1 MSASKATP
9 RVVPHQKSISFGLK
23 RRPPHL
29 GRIWQESRV
38 RSLDVLTTIETPIPV
53 QQRMGARLLVL
64 LSIQL
69 RCGDSDRDGRLRRFR
84 TADRGKARGAVDGVT
99 VARNERHGRQL
110 LALGT
115 GDFRLGT
122 IGQAKLGLSRRP
134 AVRTSGGNIDQ
145 FLRPEKMLF
154 TSRPGER
161 FAAIATR
168 QRLVSKLHEKPLHKS
183 GTRWAPPQ
191 PSSMPKTL
199 SHDPRPETS
208 STTRFLDTVAPQKSY
223 CNRIRMAVQDIL

>member
-1 MSASKATP
+1 MSASKVTP

-23 RRPPHL
+23 RRQPHL

-69 RCGDSDRDGRLRRFR
+69 RCGDSDRDGRLGRFR

-134 AVRTSGGNIDQ
+134 AMRTSGGNIDQ
-145 FLRPEKMLF
+145 FLRPEKCCSPAVQVNGLLQ
-154 TSRPGER
+154 SRH
-161 FAAIATR
+161 
-168 QRLVSKLHEKPLHKS
+168 VSVLSRNSTKS
-183 GTRWAPPQ
+183 PSTNPVRAGHPP
-191 PSSMPKTL
+191 S
-199 SHDPRPETS
+199 PRPCQ
-208 STTRFLDTVAPQKSY
+208 RP
-223 CNRIRMAVQDIL
+223 